1 MGHPVA
7 GNGRV
12 EAISRGLADATWV
25 AQIATTSC
33 EGTKSPLPKKECINP
48 LQVVLF
54 SGLRTAARAAPGSY
68 TLLKTRARD
77 GESIIPRSK
86 AAMTFL
92 RPLPRRLVGNAL
104 V

>member
-12 EAISRGLADATWV
+12 EAISRGLADATRV

-48 LQVVLF
+48 LAGSAL
-54 SGLRTAARAAPGSY
+54 LWTAARAAPGSY